1 MTTTTFTASCVDSGP
16 HIESFKRMRARVT
29 LAFPEQWTAAGL
41 ALDLS
46 SSTLFPSV
54 QFTQITDYSFGPGSL
69 ITDGEIYP
77 HLFGTKLDPDDGSIT
92 ASTVKVGAHW
102 GGGAGAALDSVGTD
116 DLSAIVA
123 MALTLYGY

>member
-16 HIESFKRMRARVT
+16 HVESFKRMRARVT

-54 QFTQITDYSFGPGSL
+54 QFTHITDYTFGPGSL

-77 HLFGTKLDPDDGSIT
+77 HLFGTKHASDGSIT
-92 ASTVKVGAHW
+92 AASVTVGAHW

-123 MALTLYGY
+123 LALTVYGY

>member
-1 MTTTTFTASCVDSGP
+1 MTTTTFTASVVSSSVSGIMGP
-16 HIESFKRMRARVT
+16 LDRKTRIT
-29 LAFPEQWTAAGL
+29 LAFPQQWTAAGL

-46 SSTLFPSV
+46 GSTLGAYSY
-54 QFTQITDYSFGPGSL
+54 ISEYSFGPGSL

-77 HLFGTKLDPDDGSIT
+77 HLFGTKHASDGSIS

-123 MALTLYGY
+123 LALTVHGY